1 MKKIMTAALL
11 LSSMGAMAQE
21 TYQDAEIATQDL
33 NGTAKYVGMG
43 GAMEALGADISAAG
57 ENPAA
62 LGLSRSGSVSATF
75 GYSQQPN
82 GGNIS
87 GDSKGNVN
95 FDQIGVVL
103 PMIRDYDSQLNL
115 GFGYRKSTNFN
126 QILNLTGAT
135 LPYQYD
141 GKTYYGSQNTTTY
154 EKYHSYLGDDAY
166 TQVDYL
172 YENTLMHTNDN
183 SGDLGCYSASGYY
196 LGRERKGYIGNYDII
211 LSVNSH
217 DRIYY
222 GFGITISD
230 VHYQNNSLFR
240 ENLLNG
246 GETIG
251 NVELEDSRHISGV
264 GASLKGGI
272 IFRPIEASPFRIG
285 LSVETPTWYDLRTR
299 NNTAIYNNTDYGSN
313 KKVLSTG
320 EVYEYEISTPWKFGL
335 SAGTT
340 FGRFLAIGASFNY
353 VDYSSLKSEIKEAE
367 GGRYNYYESAYNDRN
382 MCDHTERSL
391 KGVSTFKVGAE
402 VRVVPEVAVRL
413 GYNYVSPM
421 YKEDAYKDIT
431 LDSPGTYYSST
442 TDYTNWKATNRFTAG
457 LGFNISPEFS
467 LDLAYQYSDKK
478 GEFAP
483 YCNINGNTPACSVDV
498 NNKRHQA
505 LCTLTYRF

>member
-1 MKKIMTAALL
+1 MTAALL

-21 TYQDAEIATQDL
+21 TYQNAEIATQNL

-43 GAMEALGADISAAG
+43 GAMEALGADITAAG

-62 LGLSRSGSVSATF
+62 LGLSRSGSVTTSF

-95 FDQIGVVL
+95 FDQLGVVVK
-103 PMIRDYDSQLNL
+103 IDGNYDSYINL
-115 GFGYRKSTNFN
+115 GLGYRKSANFN

-135 LPYQYD
+135 LPYQD
-141 GKTYYGSQNTTTY
+141 GGKTYYGSQNTTTY

-172 YENTLMHTNDN
+172 YENTLMQTDDDG
-183 SGDLGCYSASGYY
+183 GDLGCYSASDYY
-196 LGRERKGYIGNYDII
+196 LGRKTKGYIGNYDII
-211 LSVNSH
+211 VSGNSH
-217 DRIYY
+217 DRIYW
-222 GFGITISD
+222 GFGVTISD
-230 VHYQNNSLFR
+230 VHYRNNSLFR

-246 GETIG
+246 TDHIG
-251 NVELEDSRHISGV
+251 DVELEDSRKITGV
-264 GASLKGGI
+264 GANLKGGI
-272 IFRPIEASPFRIG
+272 IFRPVEASPFRIG
-285 LSVETPTWYDLRTR
+285 LSIETPTWYDLRTE
-299 NNTAIYNNTDYGSN
+299 NTTTIYNNTDIGARKKALSN
-313 KKVLSTG
+313 G
-320 EVYEYEISTPWKFGL
+320 EVYEYEISTPWKFGV

-340 FGRFLAIGASFNY
+340 FGRILALGASFNY
-353 VDYSSLKSEIKEAE
+353 ADYSSLKSNIKEDVV
-367 GGRYNYYESAYNDRN
+367 RHYDYYESSYNDRN
-382 MCDHTERSL
+382 MCDHTDRSL
-391 KGVSTFKVGAE
+391 NGVATFKVGAE
-402 VRVVPEVAVRL
+402 VRVVPEVALRL

-421 YKEDAYKDIT
+421 YKEEAYKDIT
-431 LDSPGTYYSST
+431 LDSPGNYYSST

-457 LGFNISPEFS
+457 LGFNISPDFS
-467 LDLAYQYSDKK
+467 LDLAYQYSDTK

-483 YCNINGNTPACSVDV
+483 YCNINGFTPACSVDV